1 MKVQK
6 RFNNL
11 DLVIKYSFLM
21 VILGTLLGC
30 EGIPSHDPD
39 RNYKSIEKAL
49 LSKLMLAKDSTVIQL
64 EEGHFIF
71 KSSLILDNKKLITL
85 RGRGMDKT
93 VLSFKIQ
100 ENGAEGLKITN
111 SENIILE
118 DFTIEDAVGDNI
130 KVTDTKGIT
139 FRRIKSAWTGEIS
152 EKNGAYAL
160 YPVICENVLIEA
172 CEVLGASDAGIYVGQ
187 SKNVIIRNNK
197 VYWNVAGIE
206 SENSENVSI
215 YNNQAYNNTGGI
227 LVFDLPGLTRYG
239 RKIKVYD
246 NEVYDNNFFNFAPPG
261 NIVGAVPSGTGIMVL
276 ATREVEIYNNKLENN
291 NTIEVATVSYALI
304 DAMNDQKSQENKDPG
319 SSAQIFEEGAN
330 MDLEYDP
337 YPGAI
342 YIHDNTYGEVSWLPN
357 LSNDF
362 GKLFLWKFGF
372 DRPQI
377 IWDGMVPEN
386 YLLSNDTLNP
396 DYKIC
401 IQEVGVKTAILD
413 AANDFEGLVTD
424 PESFNC
430 EI

>member
-11 DLVIKYSFLM
+11 NSFIKYGFLM

-30 EGIPSHDPD
+30 EGVPSHDPD

-71 KSSLILDNKKLITL
+71 KSSLILDNKKHFTL

-130 KVTDTKGIT
+130 KITDTKGIT
-139 FRRIKSAWTGEIS
+139 IRRIKSAWTGEIS
-152 EKNGAYAL
+152 KKNGAYAL

-246 NEVYDNNFFNFAPPG
+246 NEVYDNNLFNFAPPG
-261 NIVGAVPSGTGIMVL
+261 NIVGA
-276 ATREVEIYNNKLENN
+276 
-291 NTIEVATVSYALI
+291 YALI
-304 DAMNDQKSQENKDPG
+304 DAMNDQKSQENKDPV

-386 YLLSNDTLNP
+386 YLLSNGTLNP

-401 IQEVGVKTAILD
+401 IREAGVKTALLD
-413 AANDFEGLVTD
+413 AANDFEGLLTN

>member
-1 MKVQK
+1 M
-6 RFNNL
+6 N
-11 DLVIKYSFLM
+11 
-21 VILGTLLGC
+21 
-30 EGIPSHDPD
+30 
-39 RNYKSIEKAL
+39 
-49 LSKLMLAKDSTVIQL
+49 
-64 EEGHFIF
+64 
-71 KSSLILDNKKLITL
+71 
-85 RGRGMDKT
+85 KT

-152 EKNGAYAL
+152 KKNGAYAL

-246 NEVYDNNFFNFAPPG
+246 NEVYDNNLFNFAPPG

-276 ATREVEIYNNKLENN
+276 ATREVEINNNKLENN
-291 NTIEVATVSYALI
+291 KTIEVAVVSYSLI
-304 DAMNDQKSQENKDPG
+304 DTMNDQKSQEKRDPG
-319 SSAQIFEEGAN
+319 SSAQIFEEGAK

-357 LSNDF
+357 LSNEF

-386 YLLSNDTLNP
+386 YLLSNNTLNP

-430 EI
+430 ET

>member
-246 NEVYDNNFFNFAPPG
+246 NEVYDNNLFNFAPPG

-291 NTIEVATVSYALI
+291 NTIEVAVVSYALI

-319 SSAQIFEEGAN
+319 SSTQIFGEGAN
-330 MDLEYDP
+330 IDFEYDP

-342 YIHDNTYGEVSWLPN
+342 YIYDNTYGGVSWLPN
-357 LSNDF
+357 LNNDF

-386 YLLSNDTLNP
+386 YFLSNGTLNP

>member
-71 KSSLILDNKKLITL
+71 KSSLILDNKKHITL
-85 RGRGMDKT
+85 RGRGMNKT

-139 FRRIKSAWTGEIS
+139 FRRIKSAWTGKIN

-187 SKNVIIRNNK
+187 SKNVIVRNNK

-227 LVFDLPGLTRYG
+227 LVFDLPGLTHYG

-246 NEVYDNNFFNFAPPG
+246 NAVYDNNLFNFAPAG

-291 NTIEVATVSYALI
+291 NTIEVAVVSYALI

-319 SSAQIFEEGAN
+319 FSTQIFGEGAN
-330 MDLEYDP
+330 IDFEYDP

-342 YIHDNTYGEVSWLPN
+342 YIYDNTYGGVSWLPN
-357 LSNDF
+357 LNNDF

-386 YLLSNDTLNP
+386 YFLSNGTLNP

-430 EI
+430 ET

>member
-6 RFNNL
+6 YLNNL
-11 DLVIKYSFLM
+11 NSFLKYGFLM
-21 VILGTLLGC
+21 TILSLMFGC
-30 EGIPSHDPD
+30 DAVPRYDPD
-39 RNYKSIEKAL
+39 RDYRSIEKAL

-71 KSSLILDNKKLITL
+71 KNSLILDNKRHITL
-85 RGRGMDKT
+85 RGRGIDKT

-160 YPVICENVLIEA
+160 YPVICENVLIEE

-206 SENSENVSI
+206 SENSENVAI
-215 YNNQAYNNTGGI
+215 YNNQAHNNTGGI

-239 RKIKVYD
+239 RKIKIYD
-246 NEVYDNNFFNFAPPG
+246 NEVYDNNLFNFAPPG

-276 ATREVEIYNNKLENN
+276 ATREVEIYNNKLKNN
-291 NTIEVATVSYALI
+291 NTIEVAAVSYALI
-304 DAMNDQKSQENKDPG
+304 DAMNDQKSQENKDPA
-319 SSAQIFEEGAN
+319 SSTQVLDDETTI
-330 MDLEYDP
+330 DLDYDP

-386 YLLSNDTLNP
+386 YLLSNGSLNP

>member
-246 NEVYDNNFFNFAPPG
+246 NEVYDNNLFNFAPAG

-304 DAMNDQKSQENKDPG
+304 DAMNDQKFQENKDPG

-362 GKLFLWKFGF
+362 GKLLLWKFGF

-386 YLLSNDTLNP
+386 YLLSNNTLNP

-401 IQEVGVKTAILD
+401 IQEVGVKTATLD

>member
-1 MKVQK
+1 MELWKV
-6 RFNNL
+6 N
-11 DLVIKYSFLM
+11 FLFWVM
-21 VILGTLLGC
+21 IFGALYGCQTL
-30 EGIPSHDPD
+30 PSHDPV
-39 RNYKSIEKAL
+39 RNYVSIEKSL
-49 LSKLMLAKDSTVIQL
+49 LSKMLLAKDSTVIQL

-71 KSSLILDNKKLITL
+71 KSSLILDNKKHITL

-93 VLSFKIQ
+93 ILSFKIQ

-118 DFTIEDAVGDNI
+118 DFTIEDAAGDNI
-130 KVTDTKGIT
+130 KITDTKGIT
-139 FRRIKSAWTGEIS
+139 IRRIKSAWTGTIS

-187 SKNVIIRNNK
+187 SKDVIIRNNR

-206 SENSENVSI
+206 SENSENVAI

-246 NEVYDNNFFNFAPPG
+246 NDVHDNNLMNFAPPG
-261 NIVGAVPSGTGIMVL
+261 NIVGTVPPGTGIMVL
-276 ATREVEIYNNKLENN
+276 ATREVEIFNNTLVNN
-291 NTIEVATVSYALI
+291 NTIEVAAVSYALI
-304 DAMNDQKSQENKDPG
+304 EAMNGLKSQEDEG
-319 SSAQIFEEGAN
+319 AASSAQRFKEEVN
-330 MDLEYDP
+330 LEPEYDP

-377 IWDGMVPEN
+377 IWDGMESAQH
-386 YLLSNDTLNP
+386 LLSNGTLNP

>member
-1 MKVQK
+1 LKVQK
-6 RFNNL
+6 YFNNL
-11 DLVIKYSFLM
+11 NWVIKYGFLM
-21 VILGTLLGC
+21 VIVGTLLGC
-30 EGIPSHDPD
+30 EGIPSHDPA

-49 LSKLMLAKDSTVIQL
+49 LLKLMLAKDSTVIQL

-71 KSSLILDNKKLITL
+71 KNSLILDNKKHITL

-139 FRRIKSAWTGEIS
+139 FRRIKSAWTGKIN

-187 SKNVIIRNNK
+187 SKNVIVRNNK

-227 LVFDLPGLTRYG
+227 LVFDLPGLTHYG

-246 NEVYDNNFFNFAPPG
+246 NAVYDNNLFNFAPPG

-291 NTIEVATVSYALI
+291 NTIEVAVVSYALI

-319 SSAQIFEEGAN
+319 SSTQIFGEGAN
-330 MDLEYDP
+330 IDFEYDP

-342 YIHDNTYGEVSWLPN
+342 YIYDNTYGGVSWLPN
-357 LSNDF
+357 LNNDF

-386 YLLSNDTLNP
+386 YFLSNGTLNP

-430 EI
+430 ET

>member
-246 NEVYDNNFFNFAPPG
+246 NEVYDNNLFNFAPAG

-386 YLLSNDTLNP
+386 YLLSNNTLNP

>member
-11 DLVIKYSFLM
+11 NSFIKYGFLM

-30 EGIPSHDPD
+30 EGVPSHDPD

-246 NEVYDNNFFNFAPPG
+246 NEVYDNNLFNFAPPG

-386 YLLSNDTLNP
+386 YLLSNGTLNR

-401 IQEVGVKTAILD
+401 IQEVGVKTATLD

>member
-71 KSSLILDNKKLITL
+71 KSSLILDNKKHFTL

-130 KVTDTKGIT
+130 KITDTKGIT
-139 FRRIKSAWTGEIS
+139 IRRIKSAWTGEIS
-152 EKNGAYAL
+152 KKNGAYAL

-386 YLLSNDTLNP
+386 YLLSNGSLNP

>member
-1 MKVQK
+1 
-6 RFNNL
+6 
-11 DLVIKYSFLM
+11 M
-21 VILGTLLGC
+21 VILGIMLGC
-30 EGIPSHDPD
+30 DGVPSHDPD

-49 LSKLMLAKDSTVIQL
+49 LSKFILAKDSSVIQL

-71 KSSLILDNKKLITL
+71 KNSLILDNKKHIIL
-85 RGRGMDKT
+85 RGRGIDKT

-111 SENIILE
+111 SENIVLQ
-118 DFTIEDAVGDNI
+118 DFTIEDAAGDNI
-130 KVTDTKGIT
+130 KVTDTKGVI
-139 FRRIKSAWTGEIS
+139 FRRVKSAWTGQVNE
-152 EKNGAYAL
+152 ENGAYAI
-160 YPVICENVLIEA
+160 YPVLCTNVLIEE

-187 SKNVIIRNNK
+187 SKDVIIRNNK

-206 SENSENVSI
+206 SENSENVAI

-239 RKIKVYD
+239 RKIKVYN
-246 NEVYDNNFFNFAPPG
+246 NEVYDNNLMNFAPPG

-276 ATREVEIYNNKLENN
+276 ATREVEIYKNKLENN
-291 NTIEVATVSYALI
+291 NTIEVAAVSYALI
-304 DAMNDQKSQENKDPG
+304 EAINDQKSQKSNNSA
-319 SSAQIFEEGAN
+319 SSAQT
-330 MDLEYDP
+330 YDDELPDPYYNP

-342 YIHDNTYGEVSWLPN
+342 YIHDNTYGDVSLFPN

-362 GKLFLWKFGF
+362 GRLFFWKFGF

-377 IWDGMVPEN
+377 IWDGMESEN
-386 YLLSNDTLNP
+386 YLLSNGSLNP

-401 IQEVGVKTAILD
+401 IKEVGVKTAILD
-413 AANDFEGLVTD
+413 ADNDFEDLVTD